1 MCSQSLPQGVLAII
15 HRSPHM
21 FCFTPSRDH
30 VRRIDRRDV
39 AHVDVE
45 PFQQG
50 VAGFQPQVAKQPL
63 PDRLL
68 RPKIDRH
75 AVGLLMVDRSQ
86 HALSWQHR

>member
-1 MCSQSLPQGVLAII
+1 
-15 HRSPHM
+15 M
-21 FCFTPSRDH
+21 FCLTPFDDD

-50 VAGFQPQVAKQPL
+50 VAGFQPQVAEQPL

-75 AVGLLMVDRSQ
+75 AIRFAMIDRSH
-86 HALSWQHR
+86 HAFSWQHHGIHLFFSLL